1 MKYYIFN
8 KNLMKTCTTLML
20 KCICN
25 DTKLK
30 KKIIHTHKK
39 PQNTVTLFIKVNEDH
54 KSEARKI

>member
-30 KKIIHTHKK
+30 KNHTHTQKATEHSHTIYK
-39 PQNTVTLFIKVNEDH
+39 GK
-54 KSEARKI
+54 